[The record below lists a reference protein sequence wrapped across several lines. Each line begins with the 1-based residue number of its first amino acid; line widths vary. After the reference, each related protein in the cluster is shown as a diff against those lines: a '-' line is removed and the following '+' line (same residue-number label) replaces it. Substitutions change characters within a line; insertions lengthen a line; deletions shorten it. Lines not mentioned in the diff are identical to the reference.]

1 MKRVAAAACF
11 LSLLQ
16 AEAPAESGRRSLTD
30 FEPGAPG
37 AGVEI
42 PGPDTNDV
50 AELKERLVLSQAA
63 IRNLSESLAVSNMQ
77 GEVFKRQLQEFQLRL
92 EGIGLAGL
100 ENDPSGL
107 EARLL
112 QAIREL
118 RVLKEQNQEASRQLV
133 SLTEAVQVLVQS
145 AEKLNPQAR
154 MSVETE
160 LRKTSEILGAANAP
174 EAGAAPSG
182 LGDAM
187 VLEFKPDLSLIVA
200 NVGKVHGVKV
210 GMPFRIIRD
219 GRQIGSAKA
228 VDVRER
234 ISGAV
239 VQDLASEIPE
249 VGKGDLL
256 QVDAR

>member
-1 MKRVAAAACF
+1 
-11 LSLLQ
+11 
-16 AEAPAESGRRSLTD
+16 
-30 FEPGAPG
+30 
-37 AGVEI
+37 
-42 PGPDTNDV
+42 
-50 AELKERLVLSQAA
+50 
-63 IRNLSESLAVSNMQ
+63 
-77 GEVFKRQLQEFQLRL
+77 
-92 EGIGLAGL
+92 
-100 ENDPSGL
+100 
-107 EARLL
+107 
-112 QAIREL
+112 
-118 RVLKEQNQEASRQLV
+118 LV

-160 LRKTSEILGAANAP
+160 LRKTAEILGAANAL